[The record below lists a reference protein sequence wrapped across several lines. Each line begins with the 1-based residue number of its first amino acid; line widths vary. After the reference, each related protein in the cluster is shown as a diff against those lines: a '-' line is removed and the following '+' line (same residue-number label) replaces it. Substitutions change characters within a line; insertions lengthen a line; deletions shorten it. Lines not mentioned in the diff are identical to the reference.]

1 MKRKKPEATAH
12 RKLSFSVNR
21 EDIETRSDWASAVID
36 QCRPSG
42 AAPDPASNP
51 DAVAGDEAATVANH
65 AIQVRDSSGSTVTA
79 PNVESQAPD
88 ADVAT
93 AAQCATAAVGSVKGL
108 RPLRHLADGLT
119 PGQFT
124 LYTLM
129 YERGLETGEGSRLF
143 RAGYAE
149 LGRLSGL
156 SKRGIQNIV
165 DALEQK
171 SAVSVE
177 TAPGYRRSETT
188 AYRVYSG
195 SRIVQK
201 WHEHGYWYV
210 LPKGR
215 QLVKVLPA

>member
-1 MKRKKPEATAH
+1 MKRKKSEATAH

-36 QCRPSG
+36 QCRPQG

-51 DAVAGDEAATVANH
+51 DAVTEDETATVANH
-65 AIQVRDSSGSTVTA
+65 ATQSRDSGESMATA
-79 PNVESQAPD
+79 SNVEDQAPD
-88 ADVAT
+88 ADAAT
-93 AAQCATAAVGSVKGL
+93 AAHSATVAPGSVKGL

-129 YERGLETGEGSRLF
+129 YEGGRETGEGSRLF

-177 TAPGYRRSETT
+177 TAPGYRRTETT

-201 WHEHGYWYV
+201 WHEDGYQYV

-215 QLVKVLPA
+215 QLVKVRPA